1 MKIFFGLSLIFS
13 LITVSSLGQ
22 SLKPGF
28 NKEEMLEVMYIS
40 ARTGSDS
47 NYFRD
52 SNYVP
57 EPAHFKRQYRSS
69 VIGLENLYEIWT
81 YNQSA
86 IISIRGTVNKPQS
99 WLANF
104 YSAMV
109 PAKGYIKI
117 SEADSFYYQVAA
129 NPLAAVHAG
138 WMISTAFIARDLM
151 PRIDSLYKAG
161 FRDLIITGHSQGGAI
176 SYLLSAYL
184 YNLQK
189 LDQLPKDI
197 RFKTYSTAAPKPG
210 NLYFAYDYEANT
222 QGGWAF
228 NMVSIYDWVPEMPFS
243 VQTTDDFNTVSPFR
257 NIPQIIGQQ
266 NLKNRIVFNTLY
278 KKLSKPPKQARDR
291 YRKYLG
297 DKISPQLSKSLK
309 GFEKPGFYN
318 TINYTRAATPII
330 LTPDAEYDMKYPD
343 DGKNFWKHHM
353 HQPYIYLLSKM
364 Q

>member
-1 MKIFFGLSLIFS
+1 MKTFLTGLALVLTLLSNA
-13 LITVSSLGQ
+13 Q

-28 NKEEMLEVMYIS
+28 DKEEMMEVMYVS

-47 NYFRD
+47 TYFRD
-52 SNYVP
+52 SNYI
-57 EPAHFKRQYRSS
+57 PAPAQYKRLYKSP

-81 YNQSA
+81 HDQNA
-86 IISIRGTVNKPQS
+86 IISVRGTVNKPQS

-117 SEADSFYYQVAA
+117 SEADSFYYQVAS

-151 PRIDSLYKAG
+151 PRMDSLYNAG
-161 FRDLIITGHSQGGAI
+161 FRNVIITGHSQGGGI

-189 LDQLPKDI
+189 LGQLPKDI

-210 NLYFAYDYEANT
+210 NLYFAYDYEANA

-228 NMVSIYDWVPEMPFS
+228 NIVSMYDWVPEMPFS

-297 DKISPQLSKSLK
+297 DKISPQVSKSLK

-318 TINYTRAATPII
+318 TINYTRAATPIV
-330 LTPDAEYDMKYPD
+330 LVPDAEYDKKYPD

>member
-1 MKIFFGLSLIFS
+1 MKIFFGLIQIILSTTLSIQ
-13 LITVSSLGQ
+13 GQ

-28 NKEEMLEVMYIS
+28 DKEEMLEVMYVS

-47 NYFRD
+47 SYYRD
-52 SNYVP
+52 SNYIP
-57 EPAHFKRQYRSS
+57 DPARFKRLYKSP
-69 VIGLENLYEIWT
+69 VIGLDNLYEIWT
-81 YNQSA
+81 SERTA
-86 IISIRGTVNKPQS
+86 IISVRGTVAKPRS

-109 PAKGYIKI
+109 PAKGFIRI
-117 SEADSFYYQVAA
+117 SETDSFFYQVAS
-129 NPLAAVHAG
+129 NPLAAVHSG
-138 WMISTAFIARDLM
+138 WMISTGFIVRDLM
-151 PRIDSLYKAG
+151 PRLDSLYQSG
-161 FRDLIITGHSQGGAI
+161 FRDVIITGHSQGGGI

-210 NLYFAYDYEANT
+210 NLYFAYDYEAAA

-228 NMVSIYDWVPEMPFS
+228 NMVSICDWVPEMPFS

-257 NIPQIIGQQ
+257 NIPEIIGQQ

-278 KKLSKPPKQARDR
+278 KKLSKPPKKARDR
-291 YRKYLG
+291 YTKYLG
-297 DKISPQLSKSLK
+297 YKITPQMKKSLQ
-309 GFEKPGFYN
+309 GFEKPVFYQSN
-318 TINYTRAATPII
+318 NYTRAATPIV
-330 LTPDAEYDMKYPD
+330 LEPDAEYNAKYPD

-364 Q
+364 K

>member
-1 MKIFFGLSLIFS
+1 MRIFVGLSLI
-13 LITVSSLGQ
+13 LLLTALSSQGQ
-22 SLKPGF
+22 SLEPGF
-28 NKEEMLEVMYIS
+28 DKEEMLEVMYVS
-40 ARTGSDS
+40 VRTGSDS
-47 NYFRD
+47 TYYRD
-52 SNYVP
+52 SNYIP
-57 EPAHFKRQYRSS
+57 EPARFKRLYKSP

-81 YNQSA
+81 SEKTA
-86 IISIRGTVNKPQS
+86 IISVRGTVAKPQS

-109 PAKGYIKI
+109 PAKGFIKI
-117 SEADSFYYQVAA
+117 SETDTFYYQVAT

-138 WMISTAFIARDLM
+138 WMISTAFISKDLL
-151 PRIDSLYKAG
+151 PRLDTLYQMG
-161 FRDLIITGHSQGGAI
+161 FRDIIVTGHSQGGGI

-184 YNLQK
+184 TNLQK

-197 RFKTYSTAAPKPG
+197 RIKTYSTAAPKPG
-210 NLYFAYDYEANT
+210 NLYFAYDYEANARD
-222 QGGWAF
+222 GWAF
-228 NMVSIYDWVPEMPFS
+228 NIVNSYDWVPEMPFS

-257 NIPQIIGQQ
+257 NIPEIIGQQ

-297 DKISPQLSKSLK
+297 DKISPQMSKSLK

-330 LTPDAEYDMKYPD
+330 LVPDAEYDKKYPD